1 MMTLRKIIIFLEM
14 IKFEHTIFA
23 LPFAYMAVFL
33 AEGQLIIDH
42 NLIWITLAMVGART
56 TAMSLNR
63 IIDRYIDA
71 GNPRTKNRALP
82 QGLIKVAEAWLYTL
96 FFTLLFFVSAY
107 KLSPLAFKISPVC
120 VLAFVFYSYTKRF
133 TWLSHFVLG
142 ITIGLAPLAAWIA
155 ITNEVEPGVLLLS
168 FGVALWVAGFDII
181 YACDDFDYDSANGL
195 FSIPARYGIERA
207 LTISAVTHIGAMVF
221 FILTGAILALGISYW
236 LGLLFAAV
244 LMFKQHAAVSPI
256 NLSKI
261 NFAFFNLN
269 GMLSVIMFLAT
280 VLDMGIR

>member
-1 MMTLRKIIIFLEM
+1 MTLRKIMIFLEM

-23 LPFAYMAVFL
+23 LPFTYMAVFL

-71 GNPRTKNRALP
+71 DNPRTKNRALP

-96 FFTLLFFVSAY
+96 LFALLFFVSAY

-155 ITNEVEPGVLLLS
+155 ITNAVETGILLLS
-168 FGVALWVAGFDII
+168 CGVALWVAGFDII
-181 YACDDFDYDSANGL
+181 YACDDFDYDRTNGL
-195 FSIPARYGIERA
+195 FSIPVRFGIARA
-207 LTISAVTHIGAMVF
+207 LTVSAVTHIGAMGF
-221 FILTGAILALGISYW
+221 FILTGAMLALGLSYW
-236 LGLLFAAV
+236 LGLLFAGI

-269 GMLSVIMFLAT
+269 GTLSVVMFLAT
-280 VLDMGIR
+280 VLDMEIR